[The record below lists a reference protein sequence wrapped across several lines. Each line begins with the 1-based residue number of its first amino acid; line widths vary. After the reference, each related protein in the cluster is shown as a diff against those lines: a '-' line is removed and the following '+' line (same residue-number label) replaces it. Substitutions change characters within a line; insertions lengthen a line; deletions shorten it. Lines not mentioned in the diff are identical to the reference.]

1 MAAAAKSVT
10 NVIGI
15 ADLKLKGMK
24 MNVTYR

>member
-1 MAAAAKSVT
+1 MAAAAKSVM
-10 NVIGI
+10 NVIRI

>member
-10 NVIGI
+10 NVIRI